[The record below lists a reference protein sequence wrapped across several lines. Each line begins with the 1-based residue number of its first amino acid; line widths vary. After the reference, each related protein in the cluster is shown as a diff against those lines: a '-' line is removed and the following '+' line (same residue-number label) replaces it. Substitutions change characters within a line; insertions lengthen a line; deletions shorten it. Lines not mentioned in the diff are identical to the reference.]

1 LSEKRSGRYSVL
13 QKIQVECKTCGI
25 TDAFY
30 SNLSVE
36 QFKVRH
42 AGHEVVE
49 AEGRPRVSPA
59 RFVQAAPE
67 VKSLEEEVPTRV
79 CKVIVNME
87 ASLSLG
93 QPLIR
98 VRGFDQ
104 DLQEAFSTSLPFEEA
119 KRAKEML
126 TKGEFVDYDVTGR
139 RYVWDAESVEYELDA
154 QEMLAT
160 PAQEIPEAWV
170 EPEAAARE
178 APQDAAQP
186 ALASPEPPTAAKD
199 EEPEPPAREEVSA
212 PPPAPVVVEEPLQ
225 SPVARVA
232 LRPAQEPRLD
242 PAPGV
247 APHAPAQAALQ
258 KPKEAAITQPEVND
272 DNPLLVSK
280 SWYIQGG
287 TGKREEAVSVSKV
300 LREFRWRVEP
310 VYTIGV
316 ILDDMLSIQTSRN
329 QISRTLVSRV
339 EAIGYRL
346 TAVTV
351 EQGKPVAWFR
361 RHEVGSRDADE
372 SELDLEPD
380 VSA

>member
-25 TDAFY
+25 SDAFY

-42 AGHEVVE
+42 AGHEIVE
-49 AEGRPRVSPA
+49 PTGRGKAGHQVAEPTGLAKPSPA
-59 RFVQAAPE
+59 RFEQAASE
-67 VKSLEEEVPTRV
+67 EKSLEEEVPTKV
-79 CKVIVNME
+79 GKVIVNME

-104 DLQEAFSTSLPFEEA
+104 DLQEAFSTSLPFDEA
-119 KRAKEML
+119 KKARQML
-126 TKGEFVDYDVTGR
+126 AKGEFVDYDVTGR
-139 RYVWDAESVEYELDA
+139 RYVWDAEVVEYELDA

-160 PAQEIPEAWV
+160 QAQETPEAQAAEPVV
-170 EPEAAARE
+170 ETSQ
-178 APQDAAQP
+178 APQDASEV
-186 ALASPEPPTAAKD
+186 ALASPQPSVAAQ
-199 EEPEPPAREEVSA
+199 EQGPEPPIGEEISA
-212 PPPAPVVVEEPLQ
+212 PIPE
-225 SPVARVA
+225 
-232 LRPAQEPRLD
+232 PAQEPHRE
-242 PAPGV
+242 PAPAA
-247 APHAPAQAALQ
+247 APPAPAPVQVT
-258 KPKEAAITQPEVND
+258 PKEAAVPKQQQKD

-287 TGKREEAVSVSKV
+287 TGNREEAVRVSKV

-316 ILDDMLSIQTSRN
+316 ILDDMLSIETSRN

-339 EAIGYRL
+339 EGTGYRL
-346 TAVTV
+346 TAVTI

-361 RHEVGSRDADE
+361 RHEAGSQGADE